1 VRPHR
6 RTSGAPRSTRAPFA
20 LLARA
25 GPVWLAGLVVLAT
38 LAVAACGSGL
48 ASPAPSGGATPAVP
62 LGTLGPP
69 GGEESA
75 AASSPLASGGEA
87 VVVDPTLLGILPQT
101 VDGIA
106 MVESAEGESA
116 ALKDPN
122 LTKVASAVASGL
134 AIDAATGE
142 FVYVFVVRLMPG
154 ALDDTG
160 YRSWRDSYDEGA
172 CSQASGV
179 TGHAETTIGGRTV
192 YIGTCAGGVRT
203 YHVRLDG
210 PGLLISASAVGE
222 QRRLGEK
229 LVEALRP

>member
-1 VRPHR
+1 MTPR
-6 RTSGAPRSTRAPFA
+6 RRGFGGPRSTRAA
-20 LLARA
+20 VASLSS
-25 GPVWLAGLVVLAT
+25 AGLVVLAT
-38 LAVAACGSGL
+38 LALAACGSGP
-48 ASPAPSGGATPAVP
+48 ASPAPSGDASAAVP
-62 LGTLGPP
+62 FGTLGPP
-69 GGEESA
+69 SSQQTA

-87 VVVDPTLLGILPQT
+87 VVVDPSLLGVLPRT

-116 ALKDPN
+116 ALQDPN

-160 YRSWRDSYDEGA
+160 YRDWRDSYDEGA

-179 TGHAETTIGGRTV
+179 AGHAETTIQGRTV
-192 YIGTCAGGVRT
+192 YIGTCTGGVRT

-210 PGLLISASAVGE
+210 PGILVSASAVGE

-229 LVEALRP
+229 LVEGLRP